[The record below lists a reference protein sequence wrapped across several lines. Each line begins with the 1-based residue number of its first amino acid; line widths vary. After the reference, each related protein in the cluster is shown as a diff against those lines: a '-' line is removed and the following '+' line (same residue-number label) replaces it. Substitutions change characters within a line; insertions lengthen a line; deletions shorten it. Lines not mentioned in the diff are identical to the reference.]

1 MEQGI
6 IDKSMGPCLSNEQT
20 DATIVTPDLVRYSQ
34 GEVFYIGPRQY
45 RGVEVIRLCGFRGGA
60 TIRAERPASD
70 PHSMLVLTRGSGE
83 RLEAEFAGQT
93 YCASGNLELRAS
105 FLPENAAAWMEFNP
119 AARGVTIRF
128 PPGFLAQYLD
138 PAARNSLAPLV
149 FDCNPTL
156 IGLITILDLAIM
168 QPDAAQDL
176 MADQVMRSIALI
188 LAGIDTNG
196 LAPTSPRIALP
207 AARVRRVIE
216 FIEAHLDERLTLET
230 LAEIVGLSP
239 FHFAR
244 AFKDATGVS
253 PYRYVC
259 DHRLLKAQRML
270 IAGQEPLGDVARA
283 CGFGSPSHFSSAF
296 TRSRQ
301 ISPREYRSQFGFGG
315 GNRPIPA

>member
-1 MEQGI
+1 MEQVTIGRNA
-6 IDKSMGPCLSNEQT
+6 GPRLPSAQAQT
-20 DATIVTPDLVRYSQ
+20 AIVTPDLVRYSK
-34 GEVFYIGPRQY
+34 GEVFYTGPRQY
-45 RGVEVIRLCGFRGGA
+45 RGVEVIRLYGFRGGE

-70 PHSMLVLTRGSGE
+70 PHSMLVLTRGSGK
-83 RLEAEFAGQT
+83 RLEAEFAGRT

-128 PPGFLAQYLD
+128 PSGFLAQYVD
-138 PAARNSLAPLV
+138 PAARKNLAPLV
-149 FDCNPTL
+149 FDSNPTL
-156 IGLITILDLAIM
+156 IGLITMLDLAIA
-168 QPDAAQDL
+168 QPDAAQDII
-176 MADQVMRSIALI
+176 ADQVMRSIALI

-196 LAPTSPRIALP
+196 LAATGPRIALP
-207 AARVRRVIE
+207 ANRVRRVVDY
-216 FIEAHLDERLTLET
+216 IEAHLHERLTLDA

-259 DHRLLKAQRML
+259 DRRLLKAQRML
-270 IAGQEPLGDVARA
+270 IAGQVPLGEVARA

-301 ISPREYRSQFGFGG
+301 ISPREYRSQFGF
-315 GNRPIPA
+315 A

>member
-6 IDKSMGPCLSNEQT
+6 IGKDTRPRLSHKQA
-20 DATIVTPDLVRYSQ
+20 DAAIVTPDLVRYSQ

-45 RGVEVIRLCGFRGGA
+45 RGVELIRLCGFRGGA

-70 PHSMLVLTRGSGE
+70 PHSMLVLTRGSGQK
-83 RLEAEFAGQT
+83 LEAEFAGKA
-93 YCASGNLELRAS
+93 YSASGNLELRAS
-105 FLPENAAAWMEFNP
+105 FLPENAEAWMEFNP

-138 PAARNSLAPLV
+138 PAARKNLAPLV

-156 IGLITILDLAIM
+156 IGLITLLDLAIM
-168 QPDAAQDL
+168 QPDAAQDI

-188 LAGIDTNG
+188 LSGIDTNG
-196 LAPTSPRIALP
+196 LAASSPRIALT
-207 AARVRRVIE
+207 ASRVRRVVDY
-216 FIEAHLDERLTLET
+216 IEAHLHERLTLDT
-230 LAEIVGLSP
+230 LAETVGFSP

-259 DHRLLKAQRML
+259 DRRLLKAQRML

-301 ISPREYRSQFGFGG
+301 ITPREYRSQFGFGA
-315 GNRPIPA
+315 GNRSIPA